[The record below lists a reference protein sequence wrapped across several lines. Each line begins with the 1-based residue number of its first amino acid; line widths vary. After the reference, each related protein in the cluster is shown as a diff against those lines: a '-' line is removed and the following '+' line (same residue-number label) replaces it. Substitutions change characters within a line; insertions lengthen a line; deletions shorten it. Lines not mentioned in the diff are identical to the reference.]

1 VFNKALEAARGEGR
15 RGVQRRVGR
24 RRRRQSRG
32 PSTFKAWFRQGRQPS
47 AQQSTPHHPSSHRA
61 RGEIALG
68 DCSALCGAWTRPICL
83 EQALCW
89 PPSSARESDE
99 RGGAQSRP
107 EWRRVRVTGGLA
119 RPTKRLS
126 RHCADCGRHGIVA
139 TDASVQSI
147 AGWTW
152 WNRIC
157 VCWLWGPARWCCRL
171 HVRCETVAN
180 GRRRIALGKA

>member
-1 VFNKALEAARGEGR
+1 M
-15 RGVQRRVGR
+15 VQT
-24 RRRRQSRG
+24 G
-32 PSTFKAWFRQGRQPS
+32 PSAV
-47 AQQSTPHHPSSHRA
+47 STAEHAPSSQQPPC

-68 DCSALCGAWTRPICL
+68 GCSALCGAWTRLICL

-89 PPSSARESDE
+89 PPSYARESDE

-107 EWRRVRVTGGLA
+107 EWFRVTGGLA
-119 RPTKRLS
+119 RPTRRLS

-139 TDASVQSI
+139 TDACVQSI

-152 WNRIC
+152 WNCIR

-171 HVRCETVAN
+171 HVRCDTAAN
-180 GRRRIALGKA
+180 GRRPIALGKA